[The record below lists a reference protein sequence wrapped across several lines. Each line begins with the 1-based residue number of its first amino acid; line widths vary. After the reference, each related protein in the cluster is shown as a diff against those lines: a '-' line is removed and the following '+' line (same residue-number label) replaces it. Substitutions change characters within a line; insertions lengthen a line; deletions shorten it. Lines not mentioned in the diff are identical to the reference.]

1 MRLYCTVQYS
11 TVQYS
16 TVQNRTMHYP
26 LRPLEPKVST
36 GHYREQYL
44 PIPWAPQVSKV
55 QQSTVHYPPGP
66 WEPKSLQQS
75 TLGKT
80 QVSTVKP
87 SSESTWEKKLD
98 TCSLAVN

>member
-1 MRLYCTVQYS
+1 
-11 TVQYS
+11 
-16 TVQNRTMHYP
+16 MHYP

-36 GHYREQYL
+36 GHYSEQYL

-75 TLGKT
+75 APGKT
-80 QVSTVKP
+80 QVSTIKP
-87 SSESTWEKKLD
+87 SSESTGGRTRHLQQLTKKIIPL
-98 TCSLAVN
+98 LIELNVNKQI